1 MHVHFLFTK
10 NYYYKKIFTILSLMV
25 AVFALNAQQAR
36 IVLEAGDVWG
46 DGTGYQILIDAD
58 ANTTENILGNL
69 ECGQSYADWEY
80 TLPLDAAAN
89 DQAVCVNAYMDIL
102 IPAGTYDYVVTNPGC
117 AGYGVVYI
125 ASDQCDPSRGDN
137 VTFEANKTYHFV
149 PSLNGD
155 YDCVTITVIDGL
167 TSIEEN
173 SSAFSVYPNP
183 ATDVLNIEGQN
194 INNVEIINLVG
205 QVVATTNT
213 TSVNVAN
220 LANGAYFVRV
230 NFNNGEVAA
239 QKFIKK

>member
-1 MHVHFLFTK
+1 M
-10 NYYYKKIFTILSLMV
+10 KKIFTILSLMV

-58 ANTTENILGNL
+58 CNTTAQYAQGNL
-69 ECGQSYADWEY
+69 SCGQSYADWEY
-80 TLPLDAAAN
+80 TIPTNAAAT
-89 DQAVCVNAYMDIL
+89 DEAVCVNAFMDIL
-102 IPAGTYDYVVTNPGC
+102 IPAGTYDYLVTNPGC
-117 AGYGVVYI
+117 NSYGIVYV
-125 ASDQCDPSRGDN
+125 ASNQCGETRGES
-137 VTFEANKTYHFV
+137 VTFEANKTYYFV
-149 PSLNGD
+149 PSMNGQN
-155 YDCVTITVIDGL
+155 DCVTITVTDGL

-173 SSAFSVYPNP
+173 SNSFSVYPNP
-183 ATDVLNIEGQN
+183 ANDVLNINGEN
-194 INNVEIINLVG
+194 INTIEIINLVG
-205 QVVATTNT
+205 QVVATTNS